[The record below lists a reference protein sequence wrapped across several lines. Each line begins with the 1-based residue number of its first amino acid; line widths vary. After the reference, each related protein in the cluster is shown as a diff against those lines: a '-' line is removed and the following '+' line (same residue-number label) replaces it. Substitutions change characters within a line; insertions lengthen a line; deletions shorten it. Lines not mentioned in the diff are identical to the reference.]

1 MPTSS
6 TGKARSGTQPPKQNE
21 QLIPATGDVLMVK
34 KSETTFKLLSIV
46 FFCVAFVLTVLTGGL
61 VLAASCENPQCQ
73 VEREVH
79 RILAVLQDDA
89 LRQPGQKQ
97 IRRERVIAV
106 IDSFFE
112 FREMARSALAKHWD
126 ARSPAERD
134 HFVELFSRLVKH
146 RYIGKI
152 DAYDGQQVFFKKELV
167 RDDKAMV
174 YSILLHNNTEIPI
187 TYKML
192 RAVGKWLVY
201 DLTIENVSLAL
212 NYRRDFD
219 SVINREK
226 YEGLIEKLESQL
238 QEIEEKQ

>member
-1 MPTSS
+1 
-6 TGKARSGTQPPKQNE
+6 
-21 QLIPATGDVLMVK
+21 MVK
-34 KSETTFKLLSIV
+34 KSETMFKLLSIV
-46 FFCVAFVLTVLTGGL
+46 FFCVTFVLTSGL

-89 LRQPGQKQ
+89 LRQPEQKQ

-112 FREMARSALAKHWD
+112 FRAMAQSALAKHWD
-126 ARSPAERD
+126 ARSPSERD
-134 HFVELFSRLVKH
+134 HFIELFSRLVKH

-192 RAVGKWLVY
+192 RVGGKWLVY

-226 YEGLIEKLESQL
+226 YEGLIAKLESQL